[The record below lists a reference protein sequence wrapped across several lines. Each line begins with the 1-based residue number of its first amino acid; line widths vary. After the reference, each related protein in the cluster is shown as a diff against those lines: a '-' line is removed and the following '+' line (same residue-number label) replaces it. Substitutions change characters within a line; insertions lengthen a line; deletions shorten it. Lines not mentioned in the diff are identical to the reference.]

1 MNYITKKDIKLRNRE
16 KESHKGDNG
25 SVLIVGGSL
34 DYMGAVLLASIAS
47 FRVGVDKV
55 VVAAPEKVAITV
67 NSFAPD
73 IITKKFAGDFFYEKD
88 SDEIIKMSRD
98 FDVVLIGN
106 GIGLEKTT
114 QRFCQKIIEGIDGM
128 KVIDADAAK
137 VINLKK
143 TKNAIITPHQKE
155 LELLL
160 KNNGCSQIADI
171 KDFKKKMEKLKT
183 VTGENVFL
191 VKGEADA
198 IVSKNRIVFNK
209 TGNAGMTVGGTGD
222 VLAGITSG
230 LLATE
235 KNLFTAA
242 SYAAFINGE
251 IGDMLKKEMGYG
263 FMASDMINRIPIV
276 MKRHWK

>member
-1 MNYITKKDIKLRNRE
+1 M
-16 KESHKGDNG
+16 
-25 SVLIVGGSL
+25 LIVGGSL

-55 VVAAPEKVAITV
+55 VVASPEKVAVTI

-73 IITKKFAGDFFYEKD
+73 IITKKFAGDYFSEKD
-88 SDEIIKMSRD
+88 SDEIIKMSRE

-114 QRFCQKIIEGIDGM
+114 QKFCQKIIEGIDGM

-137 VINLKK
+137 VVNLKK
-143 TKNAIITPHQKE
+143 TKSAIITPHQKE

-160 KNNGCSQIADI
+160 NNNGCSEIAKV
-171 KDFKKKMEKLKT
+171 KDFKKRMERLQAIS
-183 VTGENVFL
+183 GSNVFL
-191 VKGEADA
+191 VKGEVDA
-198 IVSKNRIVFNK
+198 IVSKNRIIFNK

-222 VLAGITSG
+222 VLAGLCAG

-235 KNLFTAA
+235 KDLFAAA
-242 SYAAFINGE
+242 SYSAYINGE
-251 IGDMLKKEMGYG
+251 IGDALKKEMGYG
-263 FMASDMINRIPIV
+263 FMASDMINRIPLV
-276 MKRHWK
+276 MTRYWK